1 MNIIYYAMK
10 DFGSTMLNITFV
22 SPINKDNKIHIDIN
36 KVQDDLIAEKGWKVT
51 TRELRK
57 VDINGQQCE
66 FGKLVREDGAI
77 VFLLVSHYDDITFY
91 GILSTDKPFSSE
103 RFANELIDIAK
114 SLKKEK
120 PADS

>member
-1 MNIIYYAMK
+1 MK